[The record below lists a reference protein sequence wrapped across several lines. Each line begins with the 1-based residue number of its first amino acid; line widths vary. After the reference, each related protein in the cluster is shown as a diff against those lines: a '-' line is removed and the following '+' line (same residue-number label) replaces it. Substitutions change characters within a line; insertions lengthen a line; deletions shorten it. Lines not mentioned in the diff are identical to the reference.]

1 MNNTFETLRKLYAGQ
16 SLARVRMNQALASYT
31 LRGRVLDVRGG
42 HSPDYFQ
49 YFIKIS
55 GTTVEAVDGSMS
67 TIDFE
72 KQALPFADGYADTV
86 ILCNVLEHIY
96 NHVFLLGEVRRVLA
110 PGGQLIGFVPFWT
123 GYHPDPHDYFRYTH
137 EALERMLAEAGFPDV
152 TVSAIGAGPLLANFN
167 TIVLSL
173 PRFVRPAAYLWYA
186 AWDAVFLKLRPFGY
200 IFTSTIAV

>member
-86 ILCNVLEHIY
+86 ILCKYVAYLHLEDSLSASCRSGPDTI
-96 NHVFLLGEVRRVLA
+96 
-110 PGGQLIGFVPFWT
+110 LILMT
-123 GYHPDPHDYFRYTH
+123 I
-137 EALERMLAEAGFPDV
+137 
-152 TVSAIGAGPLLANFN
+152 SAIR
-167 TIVLSL
+167 TRRLSECSQ
-173 PRFVRPAAYLWYA
+173 RQA
-186 AWDAVFLKLRPFGY
+186 FLTLRSRLSEPDLCSR
-200 IFTSTIAV
+200 ISIR